1 MTRACLVLI
10 SSLLLFANIATAK
23 EFGKQGSSY
32 AISEQPFIEM
42 IEERLNAVDIDQERI
57 KMQQKAQDSVD
68 NPKPVKNIQ
77 HATEHRSYL
86 FDPTYTL
93 QKDIILPC
101 GKLLHKAGT
110 KVNPL
115 DHIEFDRRLIFID
128 GDDGEHISWLSNLLK
143 KTSDTQ
149 LENRVILVKGS
160 PLQLKEE
167 LGLDIY
173 FDQAGVLT
181 KQFRI
186 RAVPAIVAQE
196 GKQLRIE
203 ELVI

>member
-1 MTRACLVLI
+1 MTRSCLVLI
-10 SSLLLFANIATAK
+10 FSIILHVNFATAK
-23 EFGKQGSSY
+23 EFGVQGSSY

-42 IEERLNAVDIDQERI
+42 IEERLQSVDIESERI
-57 KMQQKAQDSVD
+57 QMQQKAQNSVN

-77 HATEHRSYL
+77 HATDHRSYL

-128 GDDGEHISWLSNLLK
+128 GDDKDHITWLSNLLK
-143 KTSDTQ
+143 ETSAKE

-160 PLQLKEE
+160 PLKLKEE
-167 LGLDIY
+167 LDMDIY

-181 KQFRI
+181 KQFGI
-186 RAVPAIVAQE
+186 RTVPAIVARE

>member
-1 MTRACLVLI
+1 MIRLN
-10 SSLLLFANIATAK
+10 LLLILSIILHANIATAK
-23 EFGKQGSSY
+23 EFSVQGSSY

-42 IEERLNAVDIDQERI
+42 IEERLQSVDIDQERI
-57 KMQQKAQDSVD
+57 KMQQKAQNSVN

-128 GDDGEHISWLSNLLK
+128 GDDRDHISWLNNLLNE
-143 KTSDTQ
+143 TSDKR
-149 LENRVILVKGS
+149 LEERVILVKGG
-160 PLQLKEE
+160 PLKLKEE
-167 LGLDIY
+167 LDMDIY

-181 KQFRI
+181 KQFGI
-186 RAVPAIVAQE
+186 RGVPAIVIQE

-203 ELVI
+203 ELII